1 MIQCMEVLPHLWIS
15 DKPKQL
21 QFLKMKNIK
30 SIVYLSKYAKLIKN
44 IDTEQIQIGI
54 HITDNNKS
62 DNINAFQHLYDVTNF
77 IFEKIYNNKNI
88 LIIGNEK
95 DESVLYLFI
104 LSYYIRYGKLD
115 IKNSL
120 LFLET
125 KIKMKY
131 FHFHDALFKFYNQIN
146 KNIV

>member
-1 MIQCMEVLPHLWIS
+1 MEILPHFWVSETNKHINFI
-15 DKPKQL
+15 KA
-21 QFLKMKNIK
+21 KNIK
-30 SIVYLSKYAKLIKN
+30 SIIFLSKYSNFYKH
-44 IDTEQIQIGI
+44 IDIEQIRIPFEA
-54 HITDNNKS
+54 TNDNKN
-62 DNINAFQHLYDVTNF
+62 DNIIAYQHLYDTTNF

-95 DESVLYLFI
+95 DCSYLYLII
-104 LSYYIRYGKLD
+104 LCYYIRYGKLD

-131 FHFHDALFKFYNQIN
+131 FHYHDALFKFYSVNN
-146 KNIV
+146 K